1 MSDQSTNKETL
12 SPRQQLLIESY
23 KEQTASWR
31 HFDNLLYRTT
41 TIILPLSIAALGLP
55 YVNASTEG
63 ATTEMPKWIPIV
75 GGLWL
80 MIFWIASC
88 EIVEIRAKI
97 RFEIIHEMEGC
108 LGMAK
113 GHKEWAKRRAERGS
127 KRLRS
132 HYLRRLMFG
141 LYFGAAV
148 ALLIFFRF
156 FN

>member
-1 MSDQSTNKETL
+1 ML
-12 SPRQQLLIESY
+12 SRHEQLLLESY

-41 TIILPLSIAALGLP
+41 TIVLPLSIAALGLP
-55 YVNASTEG
+55 YVNTST
-63 ATTEMPKWIPIV
+63 APEMPEWMPIA

-97 RFEIIHEMEGC
+97 RFEIIHEIEDE
-108 LGMAK
+108 LGIK
-113 GHKEWAKRRAERGS
+113 GHKEWAKRRAGSRS

-141 LYFGAAV
+141 FYLAAV
-148 ALLIFFRF
+148 AVLLIWF
-156 FN
+156 

>member
-1 MSDQSTNKETL
+1 MGEQLLTGPTTL
-12 SPRQQLLIESY
+12 SADKQLQLESY

-31 HFDNLLYRTT
+31 HLDNLLYRTT

-55 YVNASTEG
+55 YVNTSTVP
-63 ATTEMPKWIPIV
+63 EMPEWMPIA

-97 RFEIIHEMEGC
+97 RFEIIHEIEDE
-108 LGMAK
+108 LGIVK
-113 GHKEWAKRRAERGS
+113 GHKEWTNRRTS
-127 KRLRS
+127 KWTNILRS
-132 HYLRRLMFG
+132 HYLRRIMFG

-148 ALLIFFRF
+148 ALLIFFIF
-156 FN
+156 F